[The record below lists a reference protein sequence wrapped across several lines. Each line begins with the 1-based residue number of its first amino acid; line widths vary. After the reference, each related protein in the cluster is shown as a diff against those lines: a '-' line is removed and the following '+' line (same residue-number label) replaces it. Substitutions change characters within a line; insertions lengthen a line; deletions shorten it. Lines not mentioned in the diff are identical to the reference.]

1 MLLLLPIAVVL
12 ERFGRGSVVAK
23 ERNSGHNRFP
33 TTALGNDKGNFWGL
47 SLPVAVILESR
58 SPGSVVI
65 KKRGKQRILDRNLP
79 E

>member
-1 MLLLLPIAVVL
+1 MTVKNKAVIKI
-12 ERFGRGSVVAK
+12 RGHSELVSESTSWV
-23 ERNSGHNRFP
+23 
-33 TTALGNDKGNFWGL
+33 
-47 SLPVAVILESR
+47 VAVILESR

>member
-1 MLLLLPIAVVL
+1 MLFLLPIAVVL
-12 ERFGRGSVVAK
+12 ERFGRGSFVTK
-23 ERNSGHNRFP
+23 ERGKGHNRFP